1 MSIVN
6 DPNDA
11 FGRHFW
17 SLQYIHYCSKGEKQD
32 KSWFVYSKEL
42 DKVFFFVSYLRQ
54 VNKQIT

>member
-42 DKVFFFVSYLRQ
+42 DKVFFFCKLFETSQ
-54 VNKQIT
+54 